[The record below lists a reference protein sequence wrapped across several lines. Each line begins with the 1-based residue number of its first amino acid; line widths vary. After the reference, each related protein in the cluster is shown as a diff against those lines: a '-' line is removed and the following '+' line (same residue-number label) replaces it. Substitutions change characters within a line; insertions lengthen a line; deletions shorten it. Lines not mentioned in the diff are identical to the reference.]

1 MANSTP
7 DGPVDSSLMARLQAG
22 FTNGQI
28 MELAMVMAVLSG
40 MAKLLFTFD
49 LAEREE
55 YCTFPH
61 AVLAPE

>member
-7 DGPVDSSLMARLQAG
+7 DGMVSEELLTRLRREFG
-22 FTNGQI
+22 EGQI
-28 MELAMVMAVLSG
+28 VEIAMVIAVLCG

-49 LAEREE
+49 LAERED

-61 AVLAPE
+61 R